1 MTNCTDI
8 SEFILKGAFA
18 TESDVEDEEATFTAS
33 TSAIKKDEV
42 VESSMTKA
50 VKLTELGPRLR
61 LKLIKIQ
68 TGICGGEV
76 IYHDHGINI
85 LFKAN
90 LILF

>member
-33 TSAIKKDEV
+33 TTAIKKDEGV

-85 LFKAN
+85 F
-90 LILF
+90 I